1 MALQRSFAIIEFDT
15 KGTILTANENFCAV
29 MGYSLD
35 EIRGHHHRMFV
46 EPEFA
51 SSAEYAAFWRK
62 LQDGEFV
69 ASEFKRIGR
78 NGKIVWLQ
86 VSYNPIFDHKG
97 RVIKVVKFATNMT
110 GRVGAIDAI
119 AEGLNK
125 LVSNMLS
132 YRLDTSYRF

>member
-1 MALQRSFAIIEFDT
+1 
-15 KGTILTANENFCAV
+15 
-29 MGYSLD
+29 
-35 EIRGHHHRMFV
+35 MFV

-62 LQDGEFV
+62 LQAGEFV

-86 VSYNPIFDHKG
+86 ASYNPIFDHKG
-97 RVIKVVKFATNMT
+97 RVIKVIKFATNVT
-110 GRVGAIDAI
+110 SRVGAIDAI

-125 LVSNMLS
+125 LASNMLS
-132 YRLDTSYRF
+132 YRLDTSYRS